1 MENKRLQGIFLH
13 MKDRCYNPKFKD
25 YKNYGGRGIT
35 VCDEWQTL
43 HSWKG
48 GRAFKKWALENGY
61 ADNLTL
67 DRIDVNKGYSPEN
80 CRWVTMKEQQNNKR
94 NNRVITYNG
103 KTQTIAQWSRETGL
117 PFKTIQNRL
126 NRHLPAEKVLSK
138 TKLYSEAFNDPEL
151 KKRKSESVKAFM
163 SDPFKKEM
171 WKKSLSKRYKHL

>member
-1 MENKRLQGIFLH
+1 
-13 MKDRCYNPKFKD
+13 MKDRCYNSNNQE
-25 YKNYGGRGIT
+25 YKHYGGRGIT
-35 VCDEWQTL
+35 ICEEWQTP

-48 GRAFKKWALENGY
+48 GKAFKKWALENGY

-80 CRWVTMKEQQNNKR
+80 CRWVSMKEQQNNKR

-103 KTQTIAQWSRETGL
+103 KTQTIAQWSRETGI

-126 NRHLPAEKVLSK
+126 NRHLSAEKVLSK

-151 KKRKSESVKAFM
+151 KKRAAERVRAFM
-163 SDPFKKEM
+163 ADPIKKAEWM
-171 WKKSLSKRYKHL
+171 KSLEKRYKR